1 MTLVGDR
8 ADVPS
13 ENTGRGSVIV
23 KNGATFWD
31 WMSGGHPTL
40 KKIFIVVGVS
50 VLLIGLYMLNRYLPF
65 FLGGSFVLGYLIF
78 RNMLFGDDAVR
89 VVSLNKDR
97 PTEINFRF
105 VGKKLFA
112 IMVKNGNS
120 LSFSTCQG
128 EPIYLAE
135 DMTDKEISF
144 SWIHD
149 IDRWKFITKSKAFDY
164 VREVADK
171 SLQQLLYLKHVPRTM
186 GLEYAND
193 ASKKQDEYLD
203 AVLKGQSVVDEIL
216 QQVADSEDPL
226 EDTEKT
232 ANKDQEEEGLEG

>member
-8 ADVPS
+8 ADVPP
-13 ENTGRGSVIV
+13 ENAGHSVIV

-31 WMSGGHPTL
+31 WISGGHPTL
-40 KKIFIVVGVS
+40 KKIVIFAGIA
-50 VLLIGLYMLNRYLPF
+50 VLVYGLYTLNPYLPV
-65 FLGGSFVLGYLIF
+65 FLGCSFGLGYLIF

-97 PTEINFRF
+97 ATEINFRF

-112 IMVKNGNS
+112 IMTKNGNP
-120 LSFSTCQG
+120 LAFSTCQG

-135 DMTDKEISF
+135 DMTDDSITF

-149 IDRWKFITKSKAFDY
+149 IDRWKFITKSNAFDY
-164 VREVADK
+164 VRKVADK
-171 SLQQLLYLKHVPRTM
+171 ALQQLLYLKHVPRTL
-186 GLEYAND
+186 GLEYAHD
-193 ASKKQDEYLD
+193 SSKKQDEYYD
-203 AVLKGQSVVDEIL
+203 AVLKGQPIVDEIL
-216 QQVADSEDPL
+216 QQIADSDDPL
-226 EDTEKT
+226 EDNEKT